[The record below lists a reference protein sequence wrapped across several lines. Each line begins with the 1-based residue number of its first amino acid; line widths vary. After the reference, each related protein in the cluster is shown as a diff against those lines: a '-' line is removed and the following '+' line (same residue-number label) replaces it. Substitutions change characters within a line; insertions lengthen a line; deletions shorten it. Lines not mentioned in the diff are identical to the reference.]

1 MGRQKS
7 GKSKSAPPSTAEAG
21 KQQTPDLSKWTDE
34 AAKARTLDDPRLIP
48 PRDPTGL
55 PSSGE
60 RYTDDDTHDR

>member
-7 GKSKSAPPSTAEAG
+7 GKSKSSQPSTAEAE

-34 AAKARTLDDPRLIP
+34 AAKARTLDDSRLIP

-55 PSSGE
+55 PSSGA
-60 RYTDDDTHDR
+60 RYVEDPHDQ